1 MHDYRQINMMKRKNF
16 MTEDASL
23 MILNAISDLRTEV
36 SDLRT
41 LATDTNRRVKA
52 LEISY
57 ENDLRPG
64 IREIAGAHLDLSRK
78 LDVAM
83 QFEKER
89 EIIMIQI
96 NYHDSE
102 LKRLKVRL
110 DELESCG

>member
-1 MHDYRQINMMKRKNF
+1 
-16 MTEDASL
+16 MTEDATL
-23 MILNAISDLRTEV
+23 MILNAI

>member
-1 MHDYRQINMMKRKNF
+1 M
-16 MTEDASL
+16 
-23 MILNAISDLRTEV
+23 
-36 SDLRT
+36 
-41 LATDTNRRVKA
+41 
-52 LEISY
+52 
-57 ENDLRPG
+57 
-64 IREIAGAHLDLSRK
+64 DLSRK

-110 DELESCG
+110 DELES

>member
-16 MTEDASL
+16 MTEDATL
-23 MILNAISDLRTEV
+23 MILNAI

-110 DELESCG
+110 DELES

>member
-16 MTEDASL
+16 MTEDATL
-23 MILNAISDLRTEV
+23 MILNAI